1 MLDYGMFPPE
11 FNSARIYSGPGSGSY
26 VAAASAWNSIAAE
39 LQSAALSYQTVV
51 TQLSSEEWTGTASA
65 AMAQAATP
73 YAEWLS
79 TTATQAELTATQAQ
93 AAAAAY
99 ETALASSVAPPL
111 IAANRMQSQQLQ
123 MTNVLGQNTPLIMQ
137 LEAQYGEFWAQD
149 AAAMSTYAAQ
159 STTLTKSMTNFQAAP
174 KVTNDAGTA
183 NQANAVTTATANTTA
198 GNTSKV
204 VSNAATNATNATTNA
219 TTQATQAATDP
230 LSELWFLL
238 TGQSVLPT
246 NLGTAVNGYA
256 PFASLFYNTEG
267 LPYFS
272 IGMGNNF
279 VQIAKS
285 LGVIGGAAPAAAKA
299 LPGLGGLGG
308 MLGGGA
314 AAAHPVAALGNAASV
329 GGKLSVPVA
338 WSGGG
343 PSAVAPTLGRAIP
356 VSAISAAPEAAGGP
370 GNLLGGMPL
379 AGAGAAGHGVAGPK
393 YGFRPTVMAR
403 PPFAG

>member
-1 MLDYGMFPPE
+1 MFPPE

-26 VAAASAWNSIAAE
+26 VAAASSWNAIAAE

-79 TTATQAELTATQAQ
+79 ATAAQAELTATQAQ
-93 AAAAAY
+93 SAAAAY
-99 ETALASSVAPPL
+99 EAALASSVAPPL

-123 MTNVLGQNTPLIMQ
+123 ATNVLGQNTPLIAQ
-137 LEAQYGEFWAQD
+137 LEAQYGEYWAQD

-159 STTLTKSMTNFQAAP
+159 SSTLTKSMTNFQAAP

-183 NQANAVTTATANTTA
+183 NQAASVSNATANTTA

-204 VSNAATNATNATTNA
+204 VSNAATTATNATTNA
-219 TTQATQAATDP
+219 TTAATTATDP

-238 TGQSVLPT
+238 TGQTVLPT
-246 NLGTAVNGYA
+246 NLGTLVNGYS
-256 PFASLFYNTEG
+256 PFAGLFYNTEG

-314 AAAHPVAALGNAASV
+314 AAAHPVAALGSAASV
-329 GGKLSVPVA
+329 GGKLSVPAA

-343 PSAVAPTLGRAIP
+343 PSVAPTLGRAIP

-379 AGAGAAGHGVAGPK
+379 AGTGAAGHGVAGPK

>member
-1 MLDYGMFPPE
+1 MFDYGIFPPE

-26 VAAASAWNSIAAE
+26 VAAASAWNAVAAE

-79 TTATQAELTATQAQ
+79 STAAQAELTATQAQ
-93 AAAAAY
+93 EAAAAY

-123 MTNVLGQNTPLIMQ
+123 ATNIIGQNTPLIMQ
-137 LEAQYGEFWAQD
+137 LEAQYGEYWAQD
-149 AAAMSTYAAQ
+149 AAAMSTYSAQ
-159 STTLTKSMTNFQAAP
+159 STTLTKSMTNIQPAP

-183 NQANAVTTATANTTA
+183 NQTATVSSTTANTAA
-198 GNTSKV
+198 GNTSKD
-204 VSNAATNATNATTNA
+204 VSDAATTGTTTTTGTATTAA
-219 TTQATQAATDP
+219 TTTTDP

-238 TGQSVLPT
+238 TGQTVLPT

-285 LGVIGGAAPAAAKA
+285 LGVLGGAAPAAAKA

-314 AAAHPVAALGNAASV
+314 AAAHPVAALGSAASV
-329 GGKLSVPVA
+329 GGK
-338 WSGGG
+338 
-343 PSAVAPTLGRAIP
+343 
-356 VSAISAAPEAAGGP
+356 
-370 GNLLGGMPL
+370 
-379 AGAGAAGHGVAGPK
+379 
-393 YGFRPTVMAR
+393 
-403 PPFAG
+403 

>member
-1 MLDYGMFPPE
+1 MVDYGAFPPE
-11 FNSARIYSGPGSGSY
+11 FNSARIYSGPGSGSF
-26 VAAASAWNSIAAE
+26 VAAAAAWSALAAE
-39 LQSAALSYQTVV
+39 LNSAALSYDNVITA
-51 TQLSSEEWTGTASA
+51 LNSEEWLGTAST
-65 AMAQAATP
+65 AMAQAAQP
-73 YAEWLS
+73 YVAWLTTTAAQAEEA
-79 TTATQAELTATQAQ
+79 ATQARS
-93 AAAAAY
+93 AAAAY
-99 ETALASSVAPPL
+99 ETALASSVPPPL
-111 IAANRMQSQQLQ
+111 IAANRTQVTQLQ
-123 MTNVLGQNTPLIMQ
+123 ATNVLGQNTPLIAQ
-137 LEAQYGEFWAQD
+137 LDAQYGEYWAQD
-149 AAAMSTYAAQ
+149 ALAMYSYAGQ
-159 STTLTKSMTNFQAAP
+159 SATATKQTPFQKAP
-174 KVTNDAGTA
+174 EVTNQSGEA
-183 NQANAVTTATANTTA
+183 NQANAVTNATANSTA
-198 GNTSKV
+198 TNTSKTLQ
-204 VSNAATNATNATTNA
+204 SLAQPAATTTTNA
-219 TTQATQAATDP
+219 TTQATTATDP

-238 TGQSVLPT
+238 TGQTTFPT
-246 NLGTAVNGYA
+246 NLGTLVNGYS
-256 PFASLFYNTEG
+256 PFAGLFYNTEG

-338 WSGGG
+338 WSGG
-343 PSAVAPTLGRAIP
+343 PTAAAPTLGRAIP

>member
-1 MLDYGMFPPE
+1 MMLDYGMFPPE

-26 VAAASAWNSIAAE
+26 VAAASAWNAIAAE
-39 LQSAALSYQTVV
+39 LQSAALSYQTVI

-79 TTATQAELTATQAQ
+79 TTAAQAELTATQAQ

-123 MTNVLGQNTPLIMQ
+123 ATNVLGQNTPLIMQ

-159 STTLTKSMTNFQAAP
+159 STTLTKSMTTIQPAP

-183 NQANAVTTATANTTA
+183 NQANAVTNATANSTA
-198 GNTSKV
+198 TNTSKI
-204 VSNAATNATNATTNA
+204 VSNAATNTTNATTNA

-230 LSELWFLL
+230 LTELWFLL
-238 TGQSVLPT
+238 TGQTVLPT

-256 PFASLFYNTEG
+256 PFAGLFYNTEG

-279 VQIAKS
+279 VA
-285 LGVIGGAAPAAAKA
+285 
-299 LPGLGGLGG
+299 
-308 MLGGGA
+308 
-314 AAAHPVAALGNAASV
+314 
-329 GGKLSVPVA
+329 
-338 WSGGG
+338 
-343 PSAVAPTLGRAIP
+343 
-356 VSAISAAPEAAGGP
+356 
-370 GNLLGGMPL
+370 
-379 AGAGAAGHGVAGPK
+379 
-393 YGFRPTVMAR
+393 
-403 PPFAG
+403 